1 VQEFVECRYAGYM
14 ATQLPVAPAPPVAA
28 PGWSGQQHY
37 PPPPPVGVGRRRDP
51 IGVWILAG
59 AAVIVSIA
67 ALVLGVIAVVGK
79 SSVVQSAPTP
89 SAAPVPAAPILFD
102 DGADR
107 PLCEALPD
115 LMRERNE
122 ADGVYT
128 ALPVG
133 SAERSAAMPA
143 YKIGVQDWA
152 GRVQEV
158 LAAHATPDRYLTRT
172 LQRYTDDKLLYAQNI
187 YPNRPA
193 DPFDEQTWNAGVVDY
208 GGALG
213 RCNQLGIHWQ

>member
-1 VQEFVECRYAGYM
+1 M
-14 ATQLPVAPAPPVAA
+14 ATHLPPAPTPPAAVPPVAA

-37 PPPPPVGVGRRRDP
+37 PPPPTPPIRGGRRRSLL
-51 IGVWILAG
+51 GLWILAG
-59 AAVIVSIA
+59 TAAIAAIA
-67 ALVLGVIAVVGK
+67 ALVLSVIAVVAK
-79 SSVVQSAPTP
+79 PSEVRPAPTT
-89 SAAPVPAAPILFD
+89 SAAPAPAAPILFD
-102 DGADR
+102 DDADR
-107 PLCEALPD
+107 QLCEALPD

-122 ADGVYT
+122 ADSVYQ

-143 YKIGVQDWA
+143 YKNGVQDWA
-152 GRVQEV
+152 RRTQDVV
-158 LAAHATPDRYLTRT
+158 AAHATPDRYLTRT
-172 LQRYTDDKLLYAQNI
+172 LQRYIDDKLLYAQNI

-213 RCNQLGIHWQ
+213 RCYQLGIHWQ

>member
-1 VQEFVECRYAGYM
+1 
-14 ATQLPVAPAPPVAA
+14 
-28 PGWSGQQHY
+28 
-37 PPPPPVGVGRRRDP
+37 VGRRRGP
-51 IGVWILAG
+51 IGLWILAG
-59 AAVIVSIA
+59 AAVVVSIA
-67 ALVLGVIAVVGK
+67 ALVLGVIAVAGK
-79 SSVVQSAPTP
+79 PSAVQSAPTT
-89 SAAPVPAAPILFD
+89 SAKPAAPILFD
-102 DGADR
+102 DAADR
-107 PLCEALPD
+107 PLCEALPS

-122 ADGVYT
+122 ADRVYT

-143 YKIGVQDWA
+143 YKIGVQEWA

-158 LAAHATPDRYLTRT
+158 LAAHVSPDRYLTRT
-172 LQRYTDDKLLYAQNI
+172 LQRYVDDKLLYAQNI

-193 DPFDEQTWNAGVVDY
+193 DPFDEATWNAGVVDY